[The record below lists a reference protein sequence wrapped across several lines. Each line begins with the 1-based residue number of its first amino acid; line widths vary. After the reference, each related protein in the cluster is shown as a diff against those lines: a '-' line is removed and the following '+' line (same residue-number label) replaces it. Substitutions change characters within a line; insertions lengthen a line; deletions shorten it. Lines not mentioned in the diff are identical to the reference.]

1 MIKTWNIR
9 FKDGKPVI
17 NIISDGVRPM
27 KTLTPKSEEVKITP
41 EGLIVGDIVCDFS
54 KIHYNTVP
62 TPLSKLEV
70 DLTQSHILY
79 LVYEIIS
86 GYLYNKCPVVVN
98 KISYDIKQIV
108 SKYPEFNIAPEVFNY
123 FRE

>member
-27 KTLTPKSEEVKITP
+27 KTLTPKSKEVKITP

-62 TPLSKLEV
+62 TPLSKLGV
-70 DLTQSHILY
+70 DLTQPHILY

-98 KISYDIKQIV
+98 KSSYDIKQIV